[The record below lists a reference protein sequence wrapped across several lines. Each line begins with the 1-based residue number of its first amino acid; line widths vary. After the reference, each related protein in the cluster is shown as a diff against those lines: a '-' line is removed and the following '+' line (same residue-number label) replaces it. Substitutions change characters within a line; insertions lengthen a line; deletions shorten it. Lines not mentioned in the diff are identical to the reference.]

1 MVEPRV
7 ASHGAVQFAPQYRA
21 TVMSAIGTKR
31 TCTSAPP
38 MSVGKADIR
47 SFQKGTCQSFVLDQ
61 PASKKFPKWKN
72 SKQAGSSV
80 RKKTDN
86 TTLRYLDINPRRGH
100 ARFLTSFRKHF
111 GTTCQMTH

>member
-1 MVEPRV
+1 L
-7 ASHGAVQFAPQYRA
+7 A
-21 TVMSAIGTKR
+21 KR
-31 TCTSAPP
+31 T
-38 MSVGKADIR
+38 SVPSKRALAR
-47 SFQKGTCQSFVLDQ
+47 VNFVVLDQ